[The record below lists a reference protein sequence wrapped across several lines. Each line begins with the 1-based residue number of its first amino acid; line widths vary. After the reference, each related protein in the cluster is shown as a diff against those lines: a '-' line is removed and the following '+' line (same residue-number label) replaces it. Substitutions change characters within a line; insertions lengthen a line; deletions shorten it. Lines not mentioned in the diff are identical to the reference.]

1 MKHYLRGQLAKAA
14 RLNKETLR
22 YYENNGLIPP
32 AQRDSNGYRY
42 YPAETLVLLEFI
54 SVAKAAG
61 FTLKEIKE
69 LFSALQGEE
78 FQKES
83 LESIIVKKLADAGI
97 HAGYYKAALSGAE
110 SIEESDA
117 GYVKKIAGI
126 TQEDSSLL
134 SYLYQNAVSPHLA
147 ARIEGNPVDPETVKA
162 DFDRVKK
169 GYDYVTVE
177 GSGGIVCPI
186 RWDEE
191 HEILLEDIVKMLH
204 LNTLV
209 IADAGLGTINAVV
222 LTVEY
227 IRNHGMDVKGI
238 ILNHYS
244 GGAMQEDNEK
254 MIERLT
260 GVPVIARVR
269 DGDREL
275 EVDLEVLKRVYD

>member
-1 MKHYLRGQLAKAA
+1 MAKGIFVTGTGTDVG
-14 RLNKETLR
+14 KT
-22 YYENNGLIPP
+22 YV
-32 AQRDSNGYRY
+32 
-42 YPAETLVLLEFI
+42 T
-54 SVAKAAG
+54 
-61 FTLKEIKE
+61 
-69 LFSALQGEE
+69 AL
-78 FQKES
+78 
-83 LESIIVKKLADAGI
+83 IVKKLADAGI

-169 GYDYVTVE
+169 EYDYVTVE

-222 LTVEY
+222 LTV
-227 IRNHGMDVKGI
+227 KGI